1 MIQEIKNERLQEHYY
16 KVNHPSG
23 LTVLLYPM
31 KGFSS
36 AYALFG
42 TRYGSIDTTFRS
54 SEKEEFLTV
63 PEGVAHFLEH
73 KLFEN
78 EDGGDAFELFAK
90 TGASA
95 NAFTSFDRTC
105 YEFTCTEHFE
115 ESLEVLL
122 NFVQSPYFTE
132 KTVQKEQGIIGQEIR
147 MLQDRPGWKVL
158 FNLLNA
164 LYQNHPVKV
173 DIGGTVE
180 SIAEIDAELLY
191 RCYRTFYNANNM
203 VLAVAGNFDYKKALE
218 IVDRCIKPAD
228 ESIQADSKMPEE
240 PKEVAKKKTEDRL
253 EVSVPLFNIGYK
265 ETPATGLEL
274 VKMLAELEIL
284 TEIITGEGS
293 RFYRE
298 AYDANLINATFSSE
312 LFSGPNYFA
321 VLFDGESRKPDEV
334 YSMLCRSVA
343 GFKKNG
349 ILPEE
354 FKTAKRSV
362 YGRYVRGFNN
372 VENIS
377 YSLITA
383 HFQDVDLYDMIEAV
397 AAVTFDDTVKRL
409 EHSMNEE
416 YSALSVVNPVQ

>member
-1 MIQEIKNERLQEHYY
+1 MMQELKSERLNETYY
-16 KVNHPSG
+16 RIDHPSG

-31 KGFSS
+31 AGFST
-36 AYALFG
+36 AYALYG

-54 SEKEEFLTV
+54 GDNEEFITV

-78 EDGGDAFELFAK
+78 EDGVDAFELFAK

-105 YEFTCTEHFE
+105 YEFTCTDHFE
-115 ESLEVLL
+115 ESLEILL

-132 KTVQKEQGIIGQEIR
+132 KTVEKEQGIIGQEIR

-164 LYQNHPVKV
+164 LYVNHPVRV

-203 VLAVAGNFDYKKALE
+203 VLAIAGNFDYKKAAE
-218 IVDRCIKPAD
+218 IVDRCVKPAD
-228 ESIQADSKMPEE
+228 SSLKADSKMPAE
-240 PKEVAKKKTEDRL
+240 PLEVAQKKIEDEL

-265 ETPATGLEL
+265 ELPASGMNL
-274 VKMLAELEIL
+274 VKALAELEIL
-284 TEIITGEGS
+284 VEIVTGEGS

-298 AYDANLINATFSSE
+298 AYDASLINSTFSSE
-312 LFSGPNYFA
+312 LFTGPNYFA
-321 VLFDGESRKPDEV
+321 VLFDGESREPMKV
-334 YSMLCRSVA
+334 YEALNRAVS

-349 ILPEE
+349 ILPDE
-354 FKTAKRSV
+354 FDTAKRAV

-383 HFQDVDLYDMIEAV
+383 HFQNVGLYDMIEAV
-397 AAVTFDDTVKRL
+397 AAVTFDDVTKRL
-409 EHSMNEE
+409 AGSMEE
-416 YSALSVVNPVQ
+416 GRSAISIVNPIQ

>member
-1 MIQEIKNERLQEHYY
+1 MIQEIKNERLKEVYY
-16 KVNHPSG
+16 KINHPTG

-54 SEKEEFLTV
+54 NTEEDYITV

-78 EDGGDAFELFAK
+78 ENGVDAFELFAK

-105 YEFTCTEHFE
+105 YEFTCTDHFE
-115 ESLEVLL
+115 ESLEILL

-132 KTVQKEQGIIGQEIR
+132 KTVEKEQGIIGQEIR

-164 LYQNHPVKV
+164 LYVNHPVKV

-180 SIAEIDAELLY
+180 SIAEINSDLLY

-203 VLAVAGNFDYKKALE
+203 VLAIAGNFDYKKALE

-228 ESIQADSKMPEE
+228 SLIQADSRMPQE
-240 PKEVAKKKTEDRL
+240 PLSVAKKVIEDKL

-265 ETPATGLEL
+265 ELPLFGYDL
-274 VKMLAELEIL
+274 VKALAEFEIL

-298 AYDANLINATFSSE
+298 AYDSNLINSTFSSE
-312 LFSGPNYFA
+312 LFTGPNYFA
-321 VLFDGESRKPDEV
+321 VLFDGESREPQKV
-334 YSMLCRSVA
+334 YKALNSAIS

-349 ILPEE
+349 ILPDE
-354 FKTAKRSV
+354 FETAKRAV

-383 HFQDVDLYDMIEAV
+383 HFQNVDLYDMIEAV
-397 AAVTFDDTVKRL
+397 AKVSFEDVTKRL
-409 EHSMNEE
+409 AGSFEEEHS
-416 YSALSVVNPVQ
+416 AISVIHPIQ

>member
-1 MIQEIKNERLQEHYY
+1 MVETITNKRLHEQYY
-16 KVNHPSG
+16 KLEHKSG

-31 KGFSS
+31 PGFSS

-54 SEKEEFLTV
+54 NGREDFITV

-73 KLFEN
+73 KLFESEN
-78 EDGGDAFELFAK
+78 GGDAFELFAK

-105 YEFTCTEHFE
+105 YEFTCTDHFE

-147 MLQDRPGWKVL
+147 MLQDRPGWRVL

-164 LYQNHPVKV
+164 LYVNHPVKV

-180 SIAEIDAELLY
+180 SIAKIDADLLY
-191 RCYRTFYNANNM
+191 RCYHTFYNPNNM
-203 VLAVAGNFDYKKALE
+203 VLAIAGNFDYHKAIE
-218 IVDRCIKPAD
+218 IVDRCVKAAD

-240 PKEVAKKKTEDRL
+240 PAQAAQKKITDKLEVA
-253 EVSVPLFNIGYK
+253 VPLFNIGYK
-265 ETPATGLEL
+265 EAPADGLDL
-274 VKMLAELEIL
+274 VRRMAELEVLI
-284 TEIITGEGS
+284 EVITGEGS

-298 AYDANLINATFSSE
+298 AYDSNLINATFSSE
-312 LFSGPNYFA
+312 LFTGPNYFA
-321 VLFDGESRKPDEV
+321 VLFDGESREPDNV
-334 YSMLCRSVA
+334 YAALNTAIA

-349 ILPEE
+349 ILLEE
-354 FKTAKRSV
+354 YETAKKAV
-362 YGRYVRGFNN
+362 YGRYVRSFNN
-372 VENIS
+372 VESVSN
-377 YSLITA
+377 SLITA
-383 HFQDVDLYDMIEAV
+383 HFQGVGLYDVIETV
-397 AAVTFDDTVKRL
+397 AAVTFEGVSDRL
-409 EHSMNEE
+409 NDSLNAEHS
-416 YSALSVVNPVQ
+416 AISVINPIQ

>member
-1 MIQEIKNERLQEHYY
+1 MIQEIKNERLKEVYY
-16 KVNHPSG
+16 KINHPTG

-54 SEKEEFLTV
+54 NTEEDYITV

-78 EDGGDAFELFAK
+78 ENGVDAFELFAK

-105 YEFTCTEHFE
+105 YEFTCTDHFE
-115 ESLEVLL
+115 ESLEILL

-132 KTVQKEQGIIGQEIR
+132 KTVEKEQGIIGQEIR

-164 LYQNHPVKV
+164 LYVNHPVKV

-180 SIAEIDAELLY
+180 SIAEINSDLLY

-203 VLAVAGNFDYKKALE
+203 VLAIAGNFDYKKALE

-228 ESIQADSKMPEE
+228 SLIQADSRMPQE
-240 PKEVAKKKTEDRL
+240 PLSVAKKVIEDKL

-265 ETPATGLEL
+265 ELPLFGYDL
-274 VKMLAELEIL
+274 VKALAEFEIL

-298 AYDANLINATFSSE
+298 AYDSNLINSTFSSE
-312 LFSGPNYFA
+312 LF
-321 VLFDGESRKPDEV
+321 
-334 YSMLCRSVA
+334 
-343 GFKKNG
+343 
-349 ILPEE
+349 
-354 FKTAKRSV
+354 T
-362 YGRYVRGFNN
+362 
-372 VENIS
+372 
-377 YSLITA
+377 
-383 HFQDVDLYDMIEAV
+383 
-397 AAVTFDDTVKRL
+397 
-409 EHSMNEE
+409 
-416 YSALSVVNPVQ
+416 

>member
-1 MIQEIKNERLQEHYY
+1 MIQEMTSSRLNEKYY
-16 KVNHPSG
+16 KIEHPSG

-36 AYALFG
+36 AYALYG

-54 SEKEEFLTV
+54 NDKEDFITV

-78 EDGGDAFELFAK
+78 ENGVDAFELFAK

-105 YEFTCTEHFE
+105 YEFTCTDHFE

-132 KTVQKEQGIIGQEIR
+132 KTVEKEQGIIGQEIR

-164 LYQNHPVKV
+164 LYVNHPVKV

-180 SIAEIDAELLY
+180 SIAEIDADLLY

-203 VLAVAGNFDYKKALE
+203 VLAIAGNFDYKKALE
-218 IVDRCIKPAD
+218 IVDRCVKPAD
-228 ESIQADSKMPEE
+228 VSIQADSKMPEE
-240 PKEVAKKKTEDRL
+240 PAEVAQKVIEDQL

-265 ETPATGLEL
+265 EKPLTGMEL
-274 VKMLAELEIL
+274 VKALAELEIL

-312 LFSGPNYFA
+312 LFTGPNYFA
-321 VLFDGESRKPDEV
+321 VLFDGESREPLKV
-334 YSMLCRSVA
+334 YETLNKAIM

-354 FKTAKRSV
+354 FDTAKRAV

-372 VENIS
+372 VENVS

-383 HFQDVDLYDMIEAV
+383 HFQNVELYDMIEAV
-397 AAVTFDDTVKRL
+397 AAVTFDDVANRL
-409 EHSMNEE
+409 AAVMEE
-416 YSALSVVNPVQ
+416 ERSAISVVNPIR

>member
-1 MIQEIKNERLQEHYY
+1 MIQEITNGRLKESYY
-16 KVNHPSG
+16 KVEHSSG

-31 KGFSS
+31 LGFSS

-54 SEKEEFLTV
+54 NDKEEFITV

-73 KLFEN
+73 KLFES
-78 EDGGDAFELFAK
+78 EDGVDAFELFAK

-105 YEFTCTEHFE
+105 YEFTCTDHFE
-115 ESLEVLL
+115 ESLEILL

-147 MLQDRPGWKVL
+147 MLQDRPGWRVL

-180 SIAEIDAELLY
+180 SIAKIDADLLY
-191 RCYRTFYNANNM
+191 RCYHTFYHPNNM

-218 IVDRCIKPAD
+218 IVNRCIKQGD
-228 ESIQADSKMPEE
+228 ISIQADSRMPDE
-240 PKEVAKKKTEDRL
+240 PAEVAQKKITDTL
-253 EVSVPLFNIGYK
+253 EVAVPLFNIGYK
-265 ETPATGLEL
+265 EQPLEGMKQ
-274 VKMLAELEIL
+274 VRALAELEVLI
-284 TEIITGEGS
+284 EIITGEAS

-298 AYDANLINATFSSE
+298 AYDANLINSTFSSE
-312 LFSGPNYFA
+312 LFTGPNYFA
-321 VLFDGESRKPDEV
+321 VLFDGESRDPDGV
-334 YSMLCRSVA
+334 YSKLNEAITAFR
-343 GFKKNG
+343 KNG
-349 ILPEE
+349 VLPEE
-354 FKTAKRSV
+354 FEMAKKAV

-372 VENIS
+372 VESVSN
-377 YSLITA
+377 SLITA
-383 HFQDVDLYDMIEAV
+383 HFQGVGLYDVIETV
-397 AAVTFDDTVKRL
+397 AAVTFDDITKRL
-409 EHSMNEE
+409 EHSLNTEH
-416 YSALSVVNPVQ
+416 SAISVINPVQ

>member
-1 MIQEIKNERLQEHYY
+1 MVKEIKSERLNERYY
-16 KVNHPSG
+16 KMIHSSG

-54 SEKEEFLTV
+54 NETEDYITV

-78 EDGGDAFELFAK
+78 ENGVDAFELFAK

-105 YEFTCTEHFE
+105 YEFTCTDHFE

-147 MLQDRPGWKVL
+147 MLQDRPGWRVL

-180 SIAEIDAELLY
+180 SIAQITPELLY
-191 RCYRTFYNANNM
+191 RCYRTFYHPNNM
-203 VLAVAGNFDYKKALE
+203 VLAVAGNFDYQKAIE
-218 IVDRCIKPAD
+218 IVEKCIKPGD
-228 ESIQADSKMPEE
+228 EAIQADSKMPEE
-240 PKEVAKKKTEDRL
+240 PREVAQKKISDKL
-253 EVSVPLFNIGYK
+253 EVAVPLFDIGFK
-265 ETPATGLEL
+265 ECPLSGKEL
-274 VKMLAELEIL
+274 VKALAELEIL
-284 TEIITGEGS
+284 VEIITGEGS

-298 AYDANLINATFSSE
+298 AYDENLINSTFSSE
-312 LFSGPNYFA
+312 LFTGPNYFS
-321 VLFDGESRKPDEV
+321 VLFDGESREPDKVFEKLN
-334 YSMLCRSVA
+334 SAIS
-343 GFKKNG
+343 GFRKNG

-354 FKTAKRSV
+354 FETSKKAV

-372 VENIS
+372 VESVSN
-377 YSLITA
+377 SLITA
-383 HFQDVDLYDMIEAV
+383 HFQNVDLYEVIETV
-397 AAVTFDDTVKRL
+397 AAVTFEDVVNRL
-409 EHSMNEE
+409 ADSLQEQF
-416 YSALSVVNPVQ
+416 SALSVINPVH

>member
-1 MIQEIKNERLQEHYY
+1 MIQEMTSSRLNETYY
-16 KVNHPSG
+16 KIKHPSG

-36 AYALFG
+36 AYALYG

-54 SEKEEFLTV
+54 NDKEDFITV

-78 EDGGDAFELFAK
+78 ENGVDAFELFAK

-105 YEFTCTEHFE
+105 YEFTCTDHFE

-132 KTVQKEQGIIGQEIR
+132 KTVEKEQGIIGQEIR

-164 LYQNHPVKV
+164 LYVNHPVKV

-180 SIAEIDAELLY
+180 SIAEIDADLLY

-203 VLAVAGNFDYKKALE
+203 VLAIAGNFDYKKALE
-218 IVDRCIKPAD
+218 VVNRCVKPAD
-228 ESIQADSKMPEE
+228 VSIQADSKMPEE
-240 PKEVAKKKTEDRL
+240 PAEVAQKVIEDKL

-265 ETPATGLEL
+265 EKPLAGMEL
-274 VKMLAELEIL
+274 VKALAELEIL

-312 LFSGPNYFA
+312 LFTGPNYFA
-321 VLFDGESRKPDEV
+321 VLFDGESREPLKV
-334 YSMLCRSVA
+334 YEALNKAIA

-354 FKTAKRSV
+354 FDIAKRAV

-372 VENIS
+372 VENVS

-383 HFQDVDLYDMIEAV
+383 HFQNVELYDMIEAV
-397 AAVTFDDTVKRL
+397 AAVTFDDVANRL
-409 EHSMNEE
+409 AAVMEE
-416 YSALSVVNPVQ
+416 ERSAISVVNPIR

>member
-1 MIQEIKNERLQEHYY
+1 MIQEIKNERLKEVYY
-16 KVNHPSG
+16 KINHPTG

-54 SEKEEFLTV
+54 NTEEDYITV

-78 EDGGDAFELFAK
+78 ENGVDAFELFAK

-105 YEFTCTEHFE
+105 YEFTCTDHFE
-115 ESLEVLL
+115 ESLEILL

-132 KTVQKEQGIIGQEIR
+132 KTVEKEQGIIGQEIR

-164 LYQNHPVKV
+164 LYVNHPVKV

-180 SIAEIDAELLY
+180 SIAEINSDLLY

-203 VLAVAGNFDYKKALE
+203 VLAIAGNFDYKKALE

-228 ESIQADSKMPEE
+228 SLIQADSRMPQE
-240 PKEVAKKKTEDRL
+240 PLSVAKKVIEDKL

-265 ETPATGLEL
+265 ELPLFGYDL
-274 VKMLAELEIL
+274 VKALAEFEIL

-298 AYDANLINATFSSE
+298 AYDSNLINSTFSSE
-312 LFSGPNYFA
+312 LFTGPNYFA
-321 VLFDGESRKPDEV
+321 VLFDGESREPQKV
-334 YSMLCRSVA
+334 YKVLNSAIS

-349 ILPEE
+349 ILPDE
-354 FKTAKRSV
+354 FETAKRAV

-383 HFQDVDLYDMIEAV
+383 HFQNVDLYDMIEAV
-397 AAVTFDDTVKRL
+397 AKVSFEDVTKRL
-409 EHSMNEE
+409 AGSFEEEHS
-416 YSALSVVNPVQ
+416 AISVIHPIQ